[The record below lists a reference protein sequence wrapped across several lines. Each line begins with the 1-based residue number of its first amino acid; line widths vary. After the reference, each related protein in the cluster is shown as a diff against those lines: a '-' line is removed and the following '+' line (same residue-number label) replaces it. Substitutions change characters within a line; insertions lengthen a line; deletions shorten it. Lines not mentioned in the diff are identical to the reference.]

1 MSFNESLMGRANAQA
16 SAHARRQI
24 KRAERGQQWYGRP
37 AETLIRGQTL
47 SFQHD
52 WRSYWYA
59 ARLPIPYLRTG
70 NGNQVRRQDNA
81 LGPRERC
88 GCDHAPRK
96 TIRGQKA
103 YFAEGGGFA
112 RIRSLVW
119 RHFEQEIQAQIKTEA
134 GRKMA
139 LKCEFCGKAP
149 HFGNVIS
156 HANNTRRRR
165 WNPNLKRLRA
175 VVAGVRKH
183 VRVCTACIR
192 AGKVKKA
199 A

>member
-1 MSFNESLMGRANAQA
+1 MLFANDIDCKQ
-16 SAHARRQI
+16 
-24 KRAERGQQWYGRP
+24 RP
-37 AETLIRGQTL
+37 
-47 SFQHD
+47 
-52 WRSYWYA
+52 
-59 ARLPIPYLRTG
+59 LPGVVGLLEWG
-70 NGNQVRRQDNA
+70 A
-81 LGPRERC
+81 WFL
-88 GCDHAPRK
+88 
-96 TIRGQKA
+96 
-103 YFAEGGGFA
+103 
-112 RIRSLVW
+112 

-165 WNPNLKRLRA
+165 WNPNLKRVRA
-175 VVAGVRKH
+175 VVAGVRKQ

-192 AGKVKKA
+192 AGKVMKA

>member
-1 MSFNESLMGRANAQA
+1 M
-16 SAHARRQI
+16 
-24 KRAERGQQWYGRP
+24 
-37 AETLIRGQTL
+37 
-47 SFQHD
+47 
-52 WRSYWYA
+52 
-59 ARLPIPYLRTG
+59 
-70 NGNQVRRQDNA
+70 
-81 LGPRERC
+81 
-88 GCDHAPRK
+88 
-96 TIRGQKA
+96 
-103 YFAEGGGFA
+103 
-112 RIRSLVW
+112 RSLVL
-119 RHFEQEIQAQIKTEA
+119 RHSEQETQAQIKPRA

-175 VVAGVRKH
+175 VVAGVRKQ

>member
-1 MSFNESLMGRANAQA
+1 MGRTRSTMVRA
-16 SAHARRQI
+16 ARCPLI
-24 KRAERGQQWYGRP
+24 GR
-37 AETLIRGQTL
+37 QTL
-47 SFQHD
+47 ELQND
-52 WRSYWYA
+52 GRRYWYA
-59 ARLPIPYLRTG
+59 ASAAIPYVRTG
-70 NGNQVRRQDNA
+70 RRQGQTKMEIAARADWYG
-81 LGPRERC
+81 GPRQAKSREAQNTR
-88 GCDHAPRK
+88 
-96 TIRGQKA
+96 
-103 YFAEGGGFA
+103 FAGGGGSA

-119 RHFEQEIQAQIKTEA
+119 RHFQQEIQAQIKTEA

-165 WNPNLKRLRA
+165 WNPNLKRVRA
-175 VVAGVRKH
+175 VVAGMRKH
-183 VRVCTACIR
+183 VRICTACIR